1 MNCKASH
8 LHHKWSWVSYINTQT
23 PTHVKMTTCE
33 RVKNPINYNLFLFFI
48 YFSLYSRPIRKMMSF
63 ASKLTKPMLAKR
75 GFSTSSLLLK
85 DIKHVTVI
93 GAGLMGS
100 GIVQVAAQAKY
111 NVTMI
116 DTTDA
121 ALENGKNIISKSL
134 KRVAR
139 KKFADDETKQKQF
152 IDETLQYVTLSKDIE
167 EAAAKSDLIVEAIVE
182 NIDVKQKLFAQLDKV
197 APKDTIF
204 CSNTSSLPVTQIAEA
219 TSDARKERFAGLHF
233 FNPVPAMKL
242 VEIVRTD
249 KVSDEV
255 YTDLAEFTKKVGK
268 TSVACKDTPGFIV
281 NRLLV
286 PYMMEAMRVI
296 DRNEASIAD
305 VDTAMKLGA
314 GMPMGPLELADFVG
328 LDTMKFIVDGW
339 EKAGSLDTPLKESEI
354 LNKLVKEGN
363 LGRKSGKGFYD
374 YSK

>member
-1 MNCKASH
+1 
-8 LHHKWSWVSYINTQT
+8 
-23 PTHVKMTTCE
+23 
-33 RVKNPINYNLFLFFI
+33 
-48 YFSLYSRPIRKMMSF
+48 MMSF
-63 ASKLTKPMLAKR
+63 ASKLTKPMFAKR
-75 GFSTSSLLLK
+75 AFSTSSLLLK

-152 IDETLQYVTLSKDIE
+152 IDETLQYVTLSKNVE

-268 TSVACKDTPGFIV
+268 TSVACKDTPG
-281 NRLLV
+281 
-286 PYMMEAMRVI
+286 
-296 DRNEASIAD
+296 
-305 VDTAMKLGA
+305 
-314 GMPMGPLELADFVG
+314 
-328 LDTMKFIVDGW
+328 
-339 EKAGSLDTPLKESEI
+339 
-354 LNKLVKEGN
+354 
-363 LGRKSGKGFYD
+363 
-374 YSK
+374 

>member
-1 MNCKASH
+1 M
-8 LHHKWSWVSYINTQT
+8 
-23 PTHVKMTTCE
+23 M
-33 RVKNPINYNLFLFFI
+33 FFT
-48 YFSLYSRPIRKMMSF
+48 
-63 ASKLTKPMLAKR
+63 SKLVKPIFTTR
-75 GFSTSSLLLK
+75 GFSTSSLLQK
-85 DIKHVTVI
+85 DIRHVTVI

-121 ALENGKNIISKSL
+121 ALENGKSIISKSL

-139 KKFADDETKQKQF
+139 KKFADDEAKQKQF
-152 IDETLQYVTLSKDIE
+152 IDETLQYVTLSKDAN

-197 APKDTIF
+197 APEDAIF
-204 CSNTSSLPVTQIAEA
+204 CSNTSSLPVTEIAKA
-219 TSDARKERFAGLHF
+219 TSDARKQRFAGLHF

-249 KVSDEV
+249 KVTDQV
-255 YTDLAEFTKKVGK
+255 FNDLADFTKKVGK

-286 PYMMEAMRVI
+286 PYIVEAMRIV
-296 DRNEASIAD
+296 DRDEASIAD

-328 LDTMKFIVDGW
+328 LDTMKFILDGW
-339 EKAGSLDTPLKESEI
+339 KKAGSLDTPVQESQI
-354 LNKLVKEGN
+354 LNELVSKGN

>member
-1 MNCKASH
+1 
-8 LHHKWSWVSYINTQT
+8 
-23 PTHVKMTTCE
+23 
-33 RVKNPINYNLFLFFI
+33 
-48 YFSLYSRPIRKMMSF
+48 MMSF
-63 ASKLTKPMLAKR
+63 ASKLTKPMLAAQR

-139 KKFADDETKQKQF
+139 KKFADDEAKQKQF
-152 IDETLQYVTLSKDIE
+152 IDETLQYVTLSKDVE

-197 APKDTIF
+197 APKDAIF

-249 KVSDEV
+249 KVSDQV
-255 YTDLAEFTKKVGK
+255 YTDLADFTKKVGK
-268 TSVACKDTPGFIV
+268 TSVSCKDTPG
-281 NRLLV
+281 
-286 PYMMEAMRVI
+286 
-296 DRNEASIAD
+296 
-305 VDTAMKLGA
+305 
-314 GMPMGPLELADFVG
+314 
-328 LDTMKFIVDGW
+328 
-339 EKAGSLDTPLKESEI
+339 
-354 LNKLVKEGN
+354 
-363 LGRKSGKGFYD
+363 
-374 YSK
+374 

>member
-1 MNCKASH
+1 
-8 LHHKWSWVSYINTQT
+8 
-23 PTHVKMTTCE
+23 
-33 RVKNPINYNLFLFFI
+33 
-48 YFSLYSRPIRKMMSF
+48 MMSF
-63 ASKLTKPMLAKR
+63 ASKLTKPMLATQR

-139 KKFADDETKQKQF
+139 KKFADDEAKQKQF

-242 VEIVRTD
+242 VEIVRTE

-255 YTDLAEFTKKVGK
+255 YTDLADFTKKVGK
-268 TSVACKDTPGFIV
+268 TSVSCKDTPGFIV

-296 DRNEASIAD
+296 DREEASIAD

-339 EKAGSLDTPLKESEI
+339 EKAGSLDTPLKESQI

>member
-1 MNCKASH
+1 
-8 LHHKWSWVSYINTQT
+8 
-23 PTHVKMTTCE
+23 
-33 RVKNPINYNLFLFFI
+33 
-48 YFSLYSRPIRKMMSF
+48 MMSF
-63 ASKLTKPMLAKR
+63 ASKLTKPMLATQR

-139 KKFADDETKQKQF
+139 KKFADDEAKQKQF
-152 IDETLQYVTLSKDIE
+152 IDETLQYVTLSKDVE

-249 KVSDEV
+249 KVTDEV
-255 YTDLAEFTKKVGK
+255 YTDLADFTKKVGK

-296 DRNEASIAD
+296 DREEASVAD

-339 EKAGSLDTPLKESEI
+339 EKAGSLDTPLKESQI

>member
-1 MNCKASH
+1 
-8 LHHKWSWVSYINTQT
+8 
-23 PTHVKMTTCE
+23 
-33 RVKNPINYNLFLFFI
+33 
-48 YFSLYSRPIRKMMSF
+48 MMSF
-63 ASKLTKPMLAKR
+63 ASKLTKPMFAKR
-75 GFSTSSLLLK
+75 AFSTSSLLLK

-152 IDETLQYVTLSKDIE
+152 IDETLQYVTLSKNVE

>member
-1 MNCKASH
+1 
-8 LHHKWSWVSYINTQT
+8 
-23 PTHVKMTTCE
+23 
-33 RVKNPINYNLFLFFI
+33 
-48 YFSLYSRPIRKMMSF
+48 MSF
-63 ASKLTKPMLAKR
+63 ASKLTKPMFAKR
-75 GFSTSSLLLK
+75 AFSTSSILLK

-152 IDETLQYVTLSKDIE
+152 IDETLQYVTLSKNVE

>member
-1 MNCKASH
+1 
-8 LHHKWSWVSYINTQT
+8 
-23 PTHVKMTTCE
+23 
-33 RVKNPINYNLFLFFI
+33 
-48 YFSLYSRPIRKMMSF
+48 MMSF
-63 ASKLTKPMLAKR
+63 ASKLTKPMLAAQR

-139 KKFADDETKQKQF
+139 KKFADDEAKQKQF
-152 IDETLQYVTLSKDIE
+152 IDETLQYVTLSKDVE

-197 APKDTIF
+197 APKDAIF

-249 KVSDEV
+249 KVSDQV
-255 YTDLAEFTKKVGK
+255 YTDLADFTKKVGK
-268 TSVACKDTPGFIV
+268 TSVSCKDTPGFIV

-296 DRNEASIAD
+296 DREEASVAD

-339 EKAGSLDTPLKESEI
+339 EKAGSLDTPLKESPI

>member
-1 MNCKASH
+1 
-8 LHHKWSWVSYINTQT
+8 
-23 PTHVKMTTCE
+23 
-33 RVKNPINYNLFLFFI
+33 
-48 YFSLYSRPIRKMMSF
+48 MSF

-139 KKFADDETKQKQF
+139 KKFADDEAKQKQF
-152 IDETLQYVTLSKDIE
+152 IDETLQHVTLSKDVE

-204 CSNTSSLPVTQIAEA
+204 CSNTSSLPVTEIAEA

-286 PYMMEAMRVI
+286 PYMIEAMRVI
-296 DRNEASIAD
+296 DREEASIAD

-339 EKAGSLDTPLKESEI
+339 EKAGSLDTPLKESQI
-354 LNKLVKEGN
+354 LNKLVKEGK